1 MRKPMKNL
9 SNFSI
14 VATRKIWYTLSAV
27 LVGLSIIAIA
37 VFGFV
42 PGIDFT
48 GGALLEVEYE
58 ARPEVQSVR
67 DAVDGLA
74 YVNKSVVQEVDEN
87 AVLLRL
93 PFLSV
98 DEHKEVVGVLE
109 GLSEQ
114 GMEEVRYET
123 IGPSISSELRS
134 KSIWS
139 ITIVVIAIILF
150 IAFAFRKV
158 NKPVSS
164 WKYGLAAIV
173 ALIHDVL
180 IPSGIVAVL
189 GRFAGFEVDTL
200 FVVALLTILGF
211 SVNDTIVTF
220 DRIRENLL
228 RHPHSSFED
237 NVDLSIQQTI
247 TRSIN
252 TSITTLFA
260 MVAIYFFGGE
270 TVKDFM
276 LVLIIGTVIGTYS
289 SIFLASP
296 FLTEFARMAR
306 KEK

>member
-1 MRKPMKNL
+1 MK
-9 SNFSI
+9 NFSI
-14 VATRKIWYTLSAV
+14 VTTRKIWYTVSGI
-27 LVGLSIIAIA
+27 LVEFSIAAISIW
-37 VFGFV
+37 GFV

-48 GGALLEVEYE
+48 GGALMELEYE
-58 ARPEVQSVR
+58 TRPDIQTIRESVDR
-67 DAVDGLA
+67 LEF
-74 YVNKSVVQEVDEN
+74 VNKSVVQEVDTHG
-87 AVLLRL
+87 ALLRL

-98 DEHKEVVGVLE
+98 EEHKEVFAVLG
-109 GLSEQ
+109 GLTEQ
-114 GMEEVRYET
+114 GVEEVRYET

-134 KSIWS
+134 KSVWS
-139 ITIVVIAIILF
+139 ITIVILAIILF

-164 WKYGLAAIV
+164 WKYGIAAII
-173 ALIHDVL
+173 ALVHDVL
-180 IPSGIVAVL
+180 IPSGIVAAL
-189 GRFAGFEVDTL
+189 GYFAGFEVDTL

-228 RHPHSSFED
+228 RNPHTSFAD

-260 MVAIYFFGGE
+260 MAAIYFFGGE

-276 LVLIIGTVIGTYS
+276 LVLIMGTIVGTYS

-296 FLTEFARMAR
+296 LLVEFAKMADK
-306 KEK
+306 KE